1 MHLKPLFLV
10 PAAVALVLGAGVS
23 LAQIEGSGR
32 GVAAVDSSSD
42 YEVSGVRVDVVAKDA
57 DGARLGG
64 WKVAQRKAWVQ
75 LSQRLGAG
83 KGLVPDS
90 TLDSIVTGI
99 VVENEQIGPKRYVAR
114 LGVLFD
120 RNRAGA
126 ILGISNYV
134 MRSPPMVVIPVVWS
148 GGVATGFEQRTLW
161 QEAWARYRTGGSA
174 IDYIRPTGSGPDPLL
189 LNFGQTQRPG
199 RGWWR
204 AVLDQ
209 YGGSDVLIPTVKLF
223 RQWPGGPVVGVFQ
236 ARQGPDNRVL
246 SQFTLRVGNVSGVPA
261 LLDAGVKRLDETYQ
275 SALRSGYLRSDPGL
289 SYVPPSEIPVEND
302 DDAGEALVTDAPV
315 LPTVSISIQFDTPG
329 VAAVNA
335 TESAMRGVPGVS
347 SATTSSL
354 ALGGVS
360 VMTVGYAGPADALKA
375 ALEARGWQVF
385 GSGTTIRIRRAPRL
399 LPPDIVPDN
408 ATAG

>member
-1 MHLKPLFLV
+1 MRLKPLFLV
-10 PAAVALVLGAGVS
+10 SAAVALALGAGVS
-23 LAQIEGSGR
+23 IAQIEGSGR
-32 GVAAVDSSSD
+32 GVAPVDSSSD
-42 YEVSGVRVDVVAKDA
+42 YEVSGIRVDVAAKDA
-57 DGARLGG
+57 DSARLGG
-64 WKVAQRKAWVQ
+64 WRVAQRKAWAQ

-83 KGLVPDS
+83 KGSVPDS
-90 TLDSIVTGI
+90 TLDSMVTGI

-126 ILGISNYV
+126 ILGISNFV
-134 MRSPPMVVIPVVWS
+134 MRSPPMVVIPIVWS
-148 GGVATGFEQRTLW
+148 GGVATAFEQRTLW

-189 LNFGQTQRPG
+189 LNFGQAQRPG

-209 YGGSDVLIPTVKLF
+209 YGGSDVLMPTVKLY
-223 RQWPGGPVVGVFQ
+223 RQWPGGPVIGVFQ
-236 ARQGPDNRVL
+236 ARQGPDHRIL
-246 SQFTLRVGNVSGVPA
+246 SQFTLRVGSVSGVPD
-261 LLDAGVKRLDETYQ
+261 LLDAGVKRLDEAYQ
-275 SALRSGYLRSDPGL
+275 SALRAGYLRSDPGL
-289 SYVPPSEIPVEND
+289 SYVPPSETPVED
-302 DDAGEALVTDAPV
+302 DEAGETVVIDTPRPV
-315 LPTVSISIQFDTPG
+315 AVSISIQFDTPA

-335 TESAMRGVPGVS
+335 TEAALRSVPGVA

-360 VMTVGYAGPADALKA
+360 VMTVGYTGPAEALKA

-385 GSGTTIRIRRAPRL
+385 GTGTTLRIRRAPRL
-399 LPPDIVPDN
+399 LPPDLVADN

>member
-1 MHLKPLFLV
+1 MRLKPLFLV

-23 LAQIEGSGR
+23 IAQIEGGGR
-32 GVAAVDSSSD
+32 GVAPVDSSSD
-42 YEVSGVRVDVVAKDA
+42 YEVSGVRVDVAAKDA
-57 DGARLGG
+57 DAARLGG
-64 WKVAQRKAWVQ
+64 WRVAQRKAWLD
-75 LSQRLGAG
+75 LSKRLGAG

-99 VVENEQIGPKRYVAR
+99 VVENEQIGPKRYVAK

-126 ILGISNYV
+126 IFGISNYV
-134 MRSPPMVVIPVVWS
+134 MRSPPMVVIPITWS
-148 GGVATGFEQRTLW
+148 GGVATAFEQRTLW

-174 IDYIRPTGSGPDPLL
+174 IDYIRPIGSGPDPLL
-189 LNFGQTQRPG
+189 LNLGQTQRPG

-204 AVLDQ
+204 AVLNQ
-209 YGGSDVLIPTVKLF
+209 YGGTDVLIPTVRLF
-223 RQWPGGPVVGVFQ
+223 RQWPGGPVIGVFQ
-236 ARQGPDNRVL
+236 ARQGPDNRLL
-246 SQFTLRVGNVSGVPA
+246 SQFTLRVGSVAGIPQ

-275 SALRSGYLRSDPGL
+275 SALRAGYLRSDPGL
-289 SYVPPSEIPVEND
+289 SYVPPSDEPVEEED
-302 DDAGEALVTDAPV
+302 EAGETLVTDAPAAPV
-315 LPTVSISIQFDTPG
+315 VTVSVQFDTPG
-329 VAAVNA
+329 VAAVTA
-335 TESAMRGVPGVS
+335 GEAALRAVPGVS

-354 ALGGVS
+354 ALGGLS
-360 VMTVGYAGPADALKA
+360 VMTVGFAGPPEALKA

-399 LPPDIVPDN
+399 LPPDLAPDN

>member
-1 MHLKPLFLV
+1 MRLKPLFLV
-10 PAAVALVLGAGVS
+10 PAAVALMLGAGVS
-23 LAQIEGSGR
+23 IAQIEGSGR
-32 GVAAVDSSSD
+32 GVAPVDSSSD
-42 YEVSGVRVDVVAKDA
+42 YEVSGVRVDVAAKDA
-57 DGARLGG
+57 DSARLGG
-64 WKVAQRKAWVQ
+64 WRVAQRKAWLQ
-75 LSQRLGAG
+75 LSTRLGAG
-83 KGLVPDS
+83 RGLVPDS

-99 VVENEQIGPKRYVAR
+99 VVENEQIGSKRYVAR

-134 MRSPPMVVIPVVWS
+134 LRSPPMVVIPIVWS

-161 QEAWARYRTGGSA
+161 QEAWARYRTGGSS

-189 LNFGQTQRPG
+189 LNLGQTQRPG

-209 YGGSDVLIPTVKLF
+209 YGGTDVLIPTVKLY
-223 RQWPGGPVVGVFQ
+223 RQWPGGPVIGVFQ
-236 ARQGPDNRVL
+236 ARQGPDNRLL
-246 SQFTLRVGNVSGVPA
+246 SQFTLRVGSVSGVPA

-275 SALRSGYLRSDPGL
+275 SALRAGYLRSDPGL
-289 SYVPPSEIPVEND
+289 SYVPPSEVPVD
-302 DDAGEALVTDAPV
+302 DDEAGETLVTDVPAQPV
-315 LPTVSISIQFDTPG
+315 VSVSVQFDTPG
-329 VAAVNA
+329 VAAVTA
-335 TESAMRGVPGVS
+335 GEAALRAVPGVS

-360 VMTVGYAGPADALKA
+360 VMTVGFTGTPDALKA

-399 LPPDIVPDN
+399 LPPDLVPDN
-408 ATAG
+408 STAG

>member
-1 MHLKPLFLV
+1 MRLKPLFLV

-23 LAQIEGSGR
+23 IAQIEGSGR
-32 GVAAVDSSSD
+32 GVAPVDSSSD
-42 YEVSGVRVDVVAKDA
+42 YEVSGVRVDVAANDA
-57 DGARLGG
+57 DSARLGG
-64 WKVAQRKAWVQ
+64 WRVAQRKAWLQ
-75 LSQRLGAG
+75 LSKRLGAG
-83 KGLVPDS
+83 RGLVPDS

-134 MRSPPMVVIPVVWS
+134 MRSPPMVVIPMVWS

-161 QEAWARYRTGGSA
+161 QEAWARYRTGGSS

-189 LNFGQTQRPG
+189 LNLGQTQRPG

-209 YGGSDVLIPTVKLF
+209 YGGMDVLIPTVKLY
-223 RQWPGGPVVGVFQ
+223 RQWPGGPVIGVFQ
-236 ARQGPDNRVL
+236 ARQGPDNRLL
-246 SQFTLRVGNVSGVPA
+246 SQFTLRVGSVGGVPA

-275 SALRSGYLRSDPGL
+275 SALRAGYLRSDPGL
-289 SYVPPSEIPVEND
+289 SYVPPSEVPVED
-302 DDAGEALVTDAPV
+302 DEAGETLVTDAPTQPV
-315 LPTVSISIQFDTPG
+315 VSVAVQFDTPG
-329 VAAVNA
+329 VAAVTA
-335 TESAMRGVPGVS
+335 GEAALRAVPGVA

-360 VMTVGYAGPADALKA
+360 VMTVGFAGTPDALKT

-399 LPPDIVPDN
+399 LPPDLVPDN
-408 ATAG
+408 STAG

>member
-1 MHLKPLFLV
+1 MRLKPLFLV
-10 PAAVALVLGAGVS
+10 PAAVALVLGTGVGI
-23 LAQIEGSGR
+23 AQIEGTGR
-32 GVAAVDSSSD
+32 GVAPVDSSND
-42 YEVSGVRVDVVAKDA
+42 FEVSGIRVDVAANDA
-57 DGARLGG
+57 DSARLGG
-64 WKVAQRKAWVQ
+64 WRVAQRKAWAQ

-83 KGLVPDS
+83 KGSVPDS

-134 MRSPPMVVIPVVWS
+134 MRSPPMVVIPIVWS
-148 GGVATGFEQRTLW
+148 GGVATAFEQRTLW

-209 YGGSDVLIPTVKLF
+209 YGGSDVLIPTVKLY

-236 ARQGPDNRVL
+236 ARQGPDNRIL
-246 SQFTLRVGNVSGVPA
+246 QQFTLRVGNVAGIPA
-261 LLDAGVKRLDETYQ
+261 LLDAGVKRLDESYQ
-275 SALRSGYLRSDPGL
+275 SALRAGYLRSDPGL
-289 SYVPPSEIPVEND
+289 SYVPPSDVPEED
-302 DDAGEALVTDAPV
+302 DEAGETIVTDAPV
-315 LPTVSISIQFDTPG
+315 VPTVSIQVQFDTPD
-329 VAAVNA
+329 VAAVTA
-335 TESAMRGVPGVS
+335 AESAMRGMPGVN
-347 SATTSSL
+347 SAATSSL

-360 VMTVGYAGPADALKA
+360 VMTVGYAGPSDALKA

-399 LPPDIVPDN
+399 LPPDLQPDN

>member
-1 MHLKPLFLV
+1 MRLKPLFLV

-23 LAQIEGSGR
+23 IAQIEGSGR
-32 GVAAVDSSSD
+32 GVAPVDSSND
-42 YEVSGVRVDVVAKDA
+42 FEVSGVRVDVAAKDA
-57 DGARLGG
+57 DSARLGG
-64 WKVAQRKAWVQ
+64 WRVAQRKAWAQ

-83 KGLVPDS
+83 KRSVPDS

-99 VVENEQIGPKRYVAR
+99 VVENEQIGPQRYVAR

-134 MRSPPMVVIPVVWS
+134 MRSPPMVVIPIVWS
-148 GGVATGFEQRTLW
+148 GGVATAFEQRTLW

-189 LNFGQTQRPG
+189 LNFGQAQRPG

-209 YGGSDVLIPTVKLF
+209 FGGSDVLIPTVKLY

-236 ARQGPDNRVL
+236 ARQGPDNRIL
-246 SQFTLRVGNVSGVPA
+246 QQFTLRVGNVAGIPA
-261 LLDAGVKRLDETYQ
+261 LLDAGVKRLDESYQ
-275 SALRSGYLRSDPGL
+275 SALRAGYLRSDPGL
-289 SYVPPSEIPVEND
+289 SYVPPSDVPEEED
-302 DDAGEALVTDAPV
+302 DEAGETIVTDAPV
-315 LPTVSISIQFDTPG
+315 VPTVSIQVQFDTPE
-329 VAAVNA
+329 VAAVTA
-335 TESAMRGVPGVS
+335 AESAMRSVPGVN

-354 ALGGVS
+354 ALGGLS

-375 ALEARGWQVF
+375 GLEARGWQVF

-399 LPPDIVPDN
+399 LPPDLQPDN
-408 ATAG
+408 VTAG